1 MRTARPMQVQIR
13 CRSRVSLHRLV
24 PAFPMSITAT
34 RGEQT
39 LSRRGFTRPLREG
52 QTIGIPAFESVDL
65 HLTGGIFF
73 PSECTL
79 SLSDSHGVS
88 SKELP
93 AFATGSASAKVQH
106 LRELISGTV
115 FQNPQETWNAKVMAT
130 TLQTTPNK
138 IRTALFTQGAAFTQ
152 LCRTQRLMRALFD
165 SFLFDLSVADLRQ
178 RVGWGDGKDLE
189 ASFHDWFGVSLGTVA
204 RLREDGL

>member
-1 MRTARPMQVQIR
+1 MRTARPMKVQIR
-13 CRSRVSLHRLV
+13 CHSRVSLHRLV
-24 PAFPMSITAT
+24 PAFPLSITAI

-39 LSRRGFTRPLREG
+39 LARRGFTRPLREG

-65 HLTGGIFF
+65 HLTGGIFC
-73 PSECTL
+73 PSECIL
-79 SLSDSHGVS
+79 CLADGHGVPPI
-88 SKELP
+88 ELP
-93 AFATGSASAKVQH
+93 ALATGGTSAKVQQ
-106 LRELISGTV
+106 LRALISGTV
-115 FQNPQETWNAKVMAT
+115 FQNPQEAWSANVMAT

-189 ASFHDWFGVSLGTVA
+189 ASFHDWFGVSLDTVA
-204 RLREDGL
+204 RLRADVL

>member
-1 MRTARPMQVQIR
+1 
-13 CRSRVSLHRLV
+13 
-24 PAFPMSITAT
+24 MSITAI

-39 LSRRGFTRPLREG
+39 LARRGFTRPLREG

-65 HLTGGIFF
+65 HLTGGIFC
-73 PSECTL
+73 PSECIL
-79 SLSDSHGVS
+79 CLADGHGVPPI
-88 SKELP
+88 ELP
-93 AFATGSASAKVQH
+93 ALATGGTSAKVQQ
-106 LRELISGTV
+106 LRALISGTV
-115 FQNPQETWNAKVMAT
+115 FQNPQEAWSANVMAT

-189 ASFHDWFGVSLGTVA
+189 ASFHDWFGVSLDTVA
-204 RLREDGL
+204 RLRADVL